1 MTTKEIAKELY
12 LKMLK
17 YQHKSNLY
25 IERNIISPMAKECA
39 LVCINEM
46 LDFRYE
52 LYYNKESLA
61 NQYLLEIKEE
71 IEKL

>member
-1 MTTKEIAKELY
+1 MTPKDVAKEMY

-17 YQHKSNLY
+17 YQHQSNLY
-25 IERNIISPMAKECA
+25 IERNIICPTAKHCA